1 MHGFGGLFQTAFA
14 LRRTDGQ
21 TAQAFAQ
28 FFVRAHAARD
38 NQRAEARVAQG
49 FFRFGGQYVD
59 NRVFKG
65 AADVVARLFGNAAV
79 FGAYFL
85 HSGQD
90 GGFQAGK
97 THLQIVRMQHGPGKG
112 KGFGMAAFGQF
123 GQFRA
128 ARVRQAEQFGGFIEG
143 FARRVIHAFAQ
154 QHIIAYAAHGH
165 KLSVAARYQQG
176 DEGEGGF
183 VGRQQRRKQMAF
195 KVVDG
200 DDWFVQGE
208 GQRVGIARTGQKR
221 AAQPRPLGEGHRVD
235 VGIVFAR
242 VAQAGTGQ
250 RHEAADVVAAG
261 QLGHHAAVFGVHGHL
276 GVQGVG
282 EQSAFAVVKGD
293 AGFVAGRFDTE
304 YQHDACPMRMGNKRP
319 VL

>member
-143 FARRVIHAFAQ
+143 FAGGVVHAFAEQ
-154 QHIIAYAAHGH
+154 FVVADAAHGH
-165 KLSVAARYQQG
+165 
-176 DEGEGGF
+176 E
-183 VGRQQRRKQMAF
+183 
-195 KVVDG
+195 
-200 DDWFVQGE
+200 
-208 GQRVGIARTGQKR
+208 
-221 AAQPRPLGEGHRVD
+221 LG
-235 VGIVFAR
+235 
-242 VAQAGTGQ
+242 
-250 RHEAADVVAAG
+250 VAAG
-261 QLGHHAAVFGVHGHL
+261 YEQGNEGKGGFFFG
-276 GVQGVG
+276 
-282 EQSAFAVVKGD
+282 
-293 AGFVAGRFDTE
+293 
-304 YQHDACPMRMGNKRP
+304 
-319 VL
+319 